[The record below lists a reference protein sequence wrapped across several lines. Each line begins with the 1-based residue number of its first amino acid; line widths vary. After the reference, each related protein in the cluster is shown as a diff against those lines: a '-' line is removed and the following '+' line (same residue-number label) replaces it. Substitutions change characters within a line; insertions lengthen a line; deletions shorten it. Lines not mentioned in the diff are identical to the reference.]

1 MKIRVTVMAPKDRCV
16 DSHEYDDALPWPCI
30 ADLSLELRGY
40 KEWSAYL
47 RTTDRLTIQIVEEG
61 GFGDVELHR
70 DRDTDAGQTIAE
82 AIGVDA
88 LGYPQ
93 DENLPRQPWIDDFIE
108 ATDWYTGE
116 VLGNLNRWS
125 SVAGKEAM
133 ILLNMATG
141 LGHTL

>member
-82 AIGVDA
+82 AIGVDFGDVVCVEPDGTA
-88 LGYPQ
+88 WTLEEIMDGLKAVA
-93 DENLPRQPWIDDFIE
+93 E
-108 ATDWYTGE
+108 GE
-116 VLGNLNRWS
+116 S
-125 SVAGKEAM
+125 
-133 ILLNMATG
+133 
-141 LGHTL
+141 

>member
-1 MKIRVTVMAPKDRCV
+1 MLTPKTVADVFRAHLDDPV
-16 DSHEYDDALPWPCI
+16 GEDDAICPMRF
-30 ADLSLELRGY
+30 A
-40 KEWSAYL
+40 AN
-47 RTTDRLTIQIVEEG
+47 
-61 GFGDVELHR
+61 
-70 DRDTDAGQTIAE
+70 
-82 AIGVDA
+82 A

-93 DENLPRQPWIDDFIE
+93 GENLPRQPWIDDFIE